1 MKEKRTTPLRAR
13 MIEDMRIRGMGEKA
27 QQAHIR
33 AIKDFAAFLGRTPDT
48 ATPEDLRAYQ
58 LHMTE
63 AGIAPPTFNAR
74 IMALR
79 FLFGTTCGREEMQQH
94 MQFRRQP
101 RRLPVVLSA
110 QDVADVIEA
119 APGPGLKYRAALS
132 ISYGAGLRASE
143 VCMLKVTDI
152 DSDRMLIH
160 VEQGKGRKDRKVMLS
175 PGLLELLRA
184 YWREA
189 RPAGWLFP
197 GKPPINPIS
206 PRQLSRAFLAAKQLA
221 GITGPSTLH
230 TLRHSFATHLL
241 EANTDVRVIQVL
253 LGHAKVTTTERYT
266 HVATRTIRD
275 IVSPFEALSQI
286 AARREP
292 PRSRPGPE

>member
-1 MKEKRTTPLRAR
+1 MEEKTTPLRAR
-13 MIEDMRIRGMGEKA
+13 MIDDMRIRGMGEKA
-27 QQAHIR
+27 RKAHIR
-33 AIKDFAAFLGRTPDT
+33 AIKDFAGFLGRSPDT

-63 AGIAPPTFNAR
+63 AGVTPPTFNAR

-79 FLFGTTCGREEMQQH
+79 FLFGTTCGKEEMHKH
-94 MQFRRQP
+94 MRFRRQP
-101 RRLPVVLSA
+101 RRLPVVLSV
-110 QDVADVIEA
+110 QDVSEVLAA

-143 VCMLKVTDI
+143 VCMLKVCDI

-197 GKPPINPIS
+197 GKPRINPIS
-206 PRQLSRAFLAAKQLA
+206 PRQLSWAFLTAKRLA
-221 GITGPSTLH
+221 GLAGPSTLH

-253 LGHAKVTTTERYT
+253 LGHARVTTTQQYA
-266 HVATRTIRD
+266 HVATRMIRD
-275 IVSPFEALSQI
+275 TVSPFEALS
-286 AARREP
+286 RFGERDEGP
-292 PRSRPGPE
+292 RPGPE

>member
-1 MKEKRTTPLRAR
+1 MDEKTTPLRAR
-13 MIEDMRIRGMGEKA
+13 MIEDMRIRGMGDKA
-27 QQAHIR
+27 QKAHIR
-33 AIKDFAAFLGRTPDT
+33 AIKDFAGFLGRSPDT
-48 ATPEDLRAYQ
+48 ATPDDLRAYQ
-58 LHMTE
+58 LHMTD
-63 AGIAPPTFNAR
+63 AGIAPPTLNAR

-79 FLFGTTCGREEMQQH
+79 FLFGTTCKREEMQQH

-101 RRLPVVLSA
+101 RRLPVVLSVR
-110 QDVADVIEA
+110 DVADVIEA

-143 VCMLKVTDI
+143 VCMLKIGDI

-175 PGLLELLRA
+175 PGLLSLLRE

-197 GKPPINPIS
+197 GKPRINPIS

-221 GITGPSTLH
+221 GITGPFTLH

-253 LGHAKVTTTERYT
+253 LGHAKVTTTERYA
-266 HVATRTIRD
+266 HVATRMIRD
-275 IVSPFEALSQI
+275 TVSPFEALAGAQGRI
-286 AARREP
+286 AP
-292 PRSRPGPE
+292 PRPGPE

>member
-1 MKEKRTTPLRAR
+1 MTEERVSPLRQR
-13 MIEDMRIRGMGEKA
+13 MIEDMRIRGMGDKA
-27 QQAHIR
+27 QSSHIR
-33 AIKDFAAFLGRTPDT
+33 AIKDFAAFLARSPDT
-48 ATPEDLRAYQ
+48 ATSEDLRAYQ

-63 AGIAPPTFNAR
+63 VGIAPPTFNAR

-79 FLFGTTCGREEMQQH
+79 FLFGTTCKREDMHQH

-101 RRLPVVLSA
+101 RRLPVVLSVE
-110 QDVADVIEA
+110 DVSAVLAA

-132 ISYGAGLRASE
+132 ISYGAGLRAAE
-143 VCMLKVTDI
+143 VCSLKIGDI
-152 DSDRMLIH
+152 DSERMLIH

-197 GKPPINPIS
+197 GKPRINPIS
-206 PRQLSRAFLAAKQLA
+206 PRQLSRAFLTAKKLA

-253 LGHAKVTTTERYT
+253 LGHARVTTTQQYA
-266 HVATRTIRD
+266 HVATRMIRD
-275 IVSPFEALSQI
+275 TVSPFEAL
-286 AARREP
+286 ARLEEQVAMP
-292 PRSRPGPE
+292 ALRPG